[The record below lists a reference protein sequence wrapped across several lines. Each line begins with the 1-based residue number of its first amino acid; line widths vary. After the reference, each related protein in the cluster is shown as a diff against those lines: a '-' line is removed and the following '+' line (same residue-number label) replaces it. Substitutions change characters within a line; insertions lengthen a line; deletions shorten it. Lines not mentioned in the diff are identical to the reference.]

1 MTSIRPLNDKIVA
14 EKPVVK
20 TQTASGLYL
29 PETAK
34 ERSTSAQVI
43 AVGPEVKTVKKGDQI
58 IYKEYSTTDIK
69 LGEQEFL
76 IIKEEDVLGVIE
88 GDK

>member
-1 MTSIRPLNDKIVA
+1 MTSIRPLGDKIVA

-29 PETAK
+29 PDTAK

-43 AVGPEVKTVKKGDQI
+43 AVGPDVKAIKKGDQI
-58 IYKEYSTTDIK
+58 IYKEYSTSEIK
-69 LGEQEFL
+69 LNEQEFL
-76 IIKEEDVLGVIE
+76 IIKEEDVLGVVE
-88 GDK
+88 GAK